1 MKTRFTSTENLNA
14 LMNDLNITNELL
26 IGYPVAKDFDFSE
39 LYPSLKYVINN
50 VGDPFIESTYKVQ
63 THKTEREVIV
73 FFAQLFRANP
83 EDYWGYVTR
92 GYRRKLIWPVRR

>member
-1 MKTRFTSTENLNA
+1 MKTRFTSTGNLNA

-50 VGDPFIESTYKVQ
+50 
-63 THKTEREVIV
+63 
-73 FFAQLFRANP
+73 
-83 EDYWGYVTR
+83 
-92 GYRRKLIWPVRR
+92 